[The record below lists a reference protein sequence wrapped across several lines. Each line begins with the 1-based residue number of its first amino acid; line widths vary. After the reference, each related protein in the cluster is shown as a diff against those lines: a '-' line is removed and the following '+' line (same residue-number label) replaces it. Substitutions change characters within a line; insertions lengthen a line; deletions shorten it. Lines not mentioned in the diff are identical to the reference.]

1 MRLEQ
6 SEIFEMNGDTYIVL
20 DTINF
25 DGQNYA
31 FVNKLTEEEISTGEF
46 YIFNSETKER
56 LVNHPYL
63 MQIVKIFEKRLQDEV
78 NEVNK
83 NEQ

>member
-6 SEIFEMNGDTYIVL
+6 SEIFEINGDKYIVL

-31 FVNKLTEEEISTGEF
+31 FVNKLTEEEQWAKLKLVKEIAEEVWGE
-46 YIFNSETKER
+46 
-56 LVNHPYL
+56 
-63 MQIVKIFEKRLQDEV
+63 
-78 NEVNK
+78 
-83 NEQ
+83 